1 MFIESPS
8 PQSLSVLPQNNHGQF
23 PFPKEYLLNVIRR
36 LVVAGGMAAA
46 RDTKYTI
53 TLKLKVAN
61 LSPVVYIGN
70 MDNLWSDK
78 AIAQARKNKQLQ
90 QTDAASFLAVTP
102 EYLSM
107 LENGKGQPSQK
118 LISKMAA
125 LYDQP
130 ITFFLKVNKS
140 KVSA

>member
-1 MFIESPS
+1 
-8 PQSLSVLPQNNHGQF
+8 
-23 PFPKEYLLNVIRR
+23 
-36 LVVAGGMAAA
+36 MAAA